1 MDNKDLNGAL
11 SIMSL
16 LKAQKKEAE
25 YALKQID
32 TSIRATETEIFGY
45 LDAMELMSAKNPQGM
60 SATIMESLVPK
71 VEDWELFHKH
81 IQTTGDFFLL
91 QKRAAVLTCRESF
104 TMGRVIP
111 GVMPLTLRKLTFKET

>member
-1 MDNKDLNGAL
+1 MDNDLNGAL
-11 SIMSL
+11 NTMSF
-16 LKAQKKEAE
+16 LKAEK
-25 YALKQID
+25 KQIEFSLKLIE
-32 TSIRATETEIFGY
+32 TQIKATETEIFGY